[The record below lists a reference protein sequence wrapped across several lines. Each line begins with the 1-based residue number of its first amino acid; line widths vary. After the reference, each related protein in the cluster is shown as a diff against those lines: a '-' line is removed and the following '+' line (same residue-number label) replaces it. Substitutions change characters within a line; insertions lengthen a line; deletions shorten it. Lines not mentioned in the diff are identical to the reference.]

1 MHCHFM
7 VVIIVIDYISEIIAV
22 LGIAF
27 GAGIWVTYTKINN
40 KNIDKIEQKLDIISE
55 EIQNVKVDV
64 AIIKTKQTDLQNR
77 ISRTNNEPTSYI

>member
-1 MHCHFM
+1 M

>member
-1 MHCHFM
+1 M
-7 VVIIVIDYISEIIAV
+7 IDYISEIIAV